1 MPNDECP
8 VSTSS
13 GDDQGSDGESSSG
26 RCDSMTSASEMDCSR
41 ESFTSNSSSKHCSP
55 SCESQLQTSSQAS
68 MLLPLKL
75 IFFLLHLWFLAASPP
90 KTLTLDEVMES
101 ARDLSNLSIAHEI
114 TVNPDF
120 RVEQSS
126 PPQGR
131 YVSAGYYNVLID
143 CIIYLF
149 N

>member
-1 MPNDECP
+1 MPKDERP

-13 GDDQGSDGESSSG
+13 GEDQGSDGESSSD

-55 SCESQLQTSSQAS
+55 SCEFEPKKSSYVAYAYFVKAAS
-68 MLLPLKL
+68 LW
-75 IFFLLHLWFLAASPP
+75 LHVWVLAASPP

-120 RVEQSS
+120 RVEPSS
-126 PPQGR
+126 LPQGR
-131 YVSAGYYNVLID
+131 YVNAS
-143 CIIYLF
+143 
-149 N
+149 